1 MEESYE
7 DYDERQEPRA
17 SEDAITV
24 SETTLKWSAREMF
37 DAIVRAA
44 AESIVEGTSR
54 DLRAAVTKSVQQQI
68 DAQVGAVV
76 SGVLEGTIQPTNE
89 WGEAKGEAMSLRELV
104 GKTAREY
111 LGTKV
116 NKDGVPGSYH
126 ADTPRLNYLVQQV
139 VAKEFDYR
147 MQTEVKKAVELAR
160 AEAVAKVGA
169 VVGDL
174 ILKLK

>member
-1 MEESYE
+1 M
-7 DYDERQEPRA
+7 DYDSDERPEPRA
-17 SEDAITV
+17 SENALTV

-44 AESIVEGTSR
+44 SEDIVLECSR
-54 DLRAAVTKSVQQQI
+54 DLRSAIAKSVQEQVE
-68 DAQVGAVV
+68 AQVGAVV
-76 SGVLEGTIQPTNE
+76 SGVLDGSIQPTNE
-89 WGEAKGEAMSLRELV
+89 WGEAKGAPMSLREMV
-104 GKTAREY
+104 GKVARDY

-116 NKDGVPGSYH
+116 NKEGKPDTYH
-126 ADTPRLNYLVQQV
+126 ADTPRITYIVQQV

-147 MQTEVKKAVELAR
+147 MQTEVKKAVEIAR

>member
-1 MEESYE
+1 MD
-7 DYDERQEPRA
+7 DYDEMPEPSA
-17 SEDAITV
+17 PAEAITV

-44 AESIVEGTSR
+44 SERIVEGTQR
-54 DLRAAVTKSVQQQI
+54 DLRAAVAKSAQEQI

-76 SGVLEGTIQPTNE
+76 SGVLDGMIQPTNE
-89 WGEAKGEAMSLRELV
+89 WGEAKGAPMSLREMV
-104 GKTAREY
+104 GKTARDY

-116 NKDGVPGSYH
+116 NKEGVASSYD
-126 ADTPRLNYLVQQV
+126 ANTTRLNYLVSQV

-147 MQTEVKKAVELAR
+147 MQSEVKKAVELAR